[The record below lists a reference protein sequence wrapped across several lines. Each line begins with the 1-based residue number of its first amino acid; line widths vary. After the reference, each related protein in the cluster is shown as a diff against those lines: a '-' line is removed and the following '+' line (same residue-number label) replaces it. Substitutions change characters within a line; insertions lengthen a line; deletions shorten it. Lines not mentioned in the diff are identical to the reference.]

1 MTIDLNGINTDDQT
15 IDLFDI
21 DPLTN
26 ILSLSLE
33 ADGVAPEIVNL
44 TPYVNTDDQT
54 LTYTNSD
61 PNDNV
66 NTLQIEGSAAFDID
80 DNHLGTDDQILT
92 GNRTIGLDGNSITF
106 DGAQDVVIEADGDV
120 GIGTN
125 APNAKLEVAGGQVRV
140 SEYGGLA
147 SPYTNTAGA
156 TYQLAVESDGD
167 VVQMNTAKSARVFYA
182 PPMVIPVDMV
192 SANIA
197 GPGDESID
205 LHQEYVNRFSS
216 PSIIRNP
223 GSAPTIPTYNET
235 ELDYYIAD
243 YDPAVFGNV
252 AVNDAGILTY
262 DVISI
267 PTGNCTYITVVFV
280 VK

>member
-1 MTIDLNGINTDDQT
+1 M
-15 IDLFDI
+15 
-21 DPLTN
+21 
-26 ILSLSLE
+26 SLE

-167 VVQMNTAKSARVFYA
+167 VVQMNTCLLYT
-182 PPMVIPVDMV
+182 
-192 SANIA
+192 
-197 GPGDESID
+197 
-205 LHQEYVNRFSS
+205 S
-216 PSIIRNP
+216 PSPRDLSTSRMP
-223 GSAPTIPTYNET
+223 SSA
-235 ELDYYIAD
+235 
-243 YDPAVFGNV
+243 
-252 AVNDAGILTY
+252 
-262 DVISI
+262 
-267 PTGNCTYITVVFV
+267 
-280 VK
+280 

>member
-1 MTIDLNGINTDDQT
+1 VNTDEQ
-15 IDLFDI
+15 DLQLSGNTLS
-21 DPLTN
+21 LTN
-26 ILSLSLE
+26 
-33 ADGVAPEIVNL
+33 DGTPVDL

-61 PNDNV
+61 PDDNI

-92 GNRTIGLDGNSITF
+92 GDRTVDLDGNSITF
-106 DGAQDVVIEADGDV
+106 DAGQDVIIEADGDV

-125 APNAKLEVAGGQVRV
+125 TPAARLEVDGGQVRF
-140 SEYGGLA
+140 SDYGTDA

-156 TYQLAVESDGD
+156 TYQLAVEADGD

-182 PPMVIPVDMV
+182 PPMLIPVDMV
-192 SANIA
+192 SDDVT

-216 PSIIRNP
+216 PSLVRNP
-223 GSAPTIPTYNET
+223 GSAATIPTYNES

-267 PTGNCTYITVVFV
+267 PSGNCTYLTVVFV